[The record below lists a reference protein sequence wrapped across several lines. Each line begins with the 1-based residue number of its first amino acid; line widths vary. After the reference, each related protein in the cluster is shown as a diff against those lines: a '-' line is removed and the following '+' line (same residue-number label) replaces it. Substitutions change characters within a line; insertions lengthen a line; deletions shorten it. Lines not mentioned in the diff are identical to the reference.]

1 MPDSLITI
9 EAREEGLYA
18 GLLENGRLKEYHRF
32 DLDGPAILGS
42 IVMGHVDEQ
51 VGGLNSFLVNIRQ
64 DKKGFLNT
72 RKGDK
77 VRCGDMF
84 PVQIIQEGSGDKGY
98 RVTREFSLDGHN
110 VVLTPFDL
118 RTSISLKIESEALK
132 TRFKALR
139 EQFPDQHTVGW
150 IFRTDAAAAS
160 EEEILEEAKVLY
172 DRYQSIMRIQK
183 TSPAGS
189 ILYAPPAPVLS
200 FLLSQPRNTVS
211 KIVVDDKNVY
221 KRLKEMVQEEDPEL
235 SEKVFLFDQG
245 RWSIREFYKL
255 TSQLMTALSR
265 KVLLSEGISVVI
277 DQTEALTAID
287 VNSGSFAYG
296 GKDRE
301 KTIFE
306 ANRRAAD
313 VILEQI
319 RLRNLSGILIIDFI
333 DMKSERSKEELL
345 HYVKEAAKKDRQRVT
360 VHDYTRLG
368 LMELTRK
375 RADLPLSSFLT
386 TV

>member
-1 MPDSLITI
+1 
-9 EAREEGLYA
+9 
-18 GLLENGRLKEYHRF
+18 
-32 DLDGPAILGS
+32 
-42 IVMGHVDEQ
+42 
-51 VGGLNSFLVNIRQ
+51 
-64 DKKGFLNT
+64 
-72 RKGDK
+72 
-77 VRCGDMF
+77 
-84 PVQIIQEGSGDKGY
+84 
-98 RVTREFSLDGHN
+98 
-110 VVLTPFDL
+110 
-118 RTSISLKIESEALK
+118 
-132 TRFKALR
+132 
-139 EQFPDQHTVGW
+139 
-150 IFRTDAAAAS
+150 
-160 EEEILEEAKVLY
+160 
-172 DRYQSIMRIQK
+172 
-183 TSPAGS
+183 
-189 ILYAPPAPVLS
+189 
-200 FLLSQPRNTVS
+200 
-211 KIVVDDKNVY
+211 
-221 KRLKEMVQEEDPEL
+221 MVQEEDPEL